1 MVIGD
6 FYFQFP
12 LYDLGKP
19 HFPVVQDHLPVFT
32 ELIHAETWQDGNTI
46 QKIEN
51 VDQLSHL
58 AEVYAPHVQ
67 GICFD
72 PVIVNKRWTAKVF
85 VNWADV
91 RTAMLRERTNPST

>member
-12 LYDLGKP
+12 VYHLGKP
-19 HFPVVQDHLPVFT
+19 HFSVVQDHIPVFT

-46 QKIEN
+46 MKIDN
-51 VDQLSHL
+51 LDQLSHL
-58 AEVYAPHVQ
+58 ADVYAPHVQ

-85 VNWADV
+85 VKWHDV
-91 RTAMLRERTNPST
+91 KTAILRERSNPGT